1 MRNFPRAILNT
12 DTLAGIGVFAISTA
26 FCIGATS
33 LDLGSLARMQEGF
46 FPLMTG
52 VIGALLG
59 VALVISGH
67 LSPPDVANRPAL
79 RPLLFIGAAFV
90 VFSLLIDRAG
100 LLAAIIACGTISALA
115 NPKTRLREALALSLG
130 LAFGIWLLFVQL
142 LDMPITVIAG
152 M

>member
-1 MRNFPRAILNT
+1 MWTPPRSLLAT
-12 DTLAGIGVFAISTA
+12 DTLAGIGVFTISIA
-26 FCIGATS
+26 FCIGAAA

-52 VIGALLG
+52 GIGALLG
-59 VALVISGH
+59 IALVISGL
-67 LSPPDVANRPAL
+67 LSTPDRVIRPAL

-100 LLAAIIACGTISALA
+100 LIAAIIACGTISALA
-115 NPKTRLREALALSLG
+115 NPKTRLTEALLLSAG
-130 LAFGIWLLFVQL
+130 LALGIWLLFVQL

-152 M
+152 L